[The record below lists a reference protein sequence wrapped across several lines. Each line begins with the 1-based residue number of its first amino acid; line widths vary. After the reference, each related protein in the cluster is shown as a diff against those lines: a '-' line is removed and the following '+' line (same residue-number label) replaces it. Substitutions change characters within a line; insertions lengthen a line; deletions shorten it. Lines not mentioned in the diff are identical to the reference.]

1 MTWRVELNRHAE
13 RELSALPDKVMQRIV
28 DRLVSLAVN
37 PLRKGTKELQGGK
50 GYRLRVGDY
59 RVLYDVFPRD
69 RRIVIYAVGH
79 RGDVYRR

>member
-13 RELSALPDKVMQRIV
+13 RELAALPDNAMQRIV
-28 DRLVSLAVN
+28 DRLQSLAVN
-37 PLRKGTKELQGGK
+37 PFSKGIKKLQGGQ

-59 RVLYDVFPRD
+59 RILYDVFPRN